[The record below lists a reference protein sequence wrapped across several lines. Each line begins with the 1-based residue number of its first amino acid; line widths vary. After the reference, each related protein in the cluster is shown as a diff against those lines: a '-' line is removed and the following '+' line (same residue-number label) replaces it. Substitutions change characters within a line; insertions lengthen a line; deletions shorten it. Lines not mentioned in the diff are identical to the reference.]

1 MANRRNFLKSSG
13 LLGLGTLLG
22 ARSHSHEMPGINSD
36 TTRPLPS
43 FGKVGHKQ
51 IFNMCG
57 FAAPAMRTVRVGII
71 GIGNRG
77 LAAVRRLS
85 YIEGVDIKALCDLV
99 PSKTRAGQKIAEAHG
114 HKPDLYFAGEKDWE
128 NICNRDDIDLIY
140 NCTTWEWHVPIAVY
154 AMEHGQHVGLEVPAA
169 TSIEDC
175 WKLVETSERTRRHCV
190 ILENCCYD
198 FFELLTLSMVRQ
210 GVFGEVVHGEGA
222 YIHNHMKGKFPTN
235 EEFWKS
241 ERNYRNANIYPTHG
255 LGPICQIMDINR
267 GDKLE
272 YLTTMATQDFAFG
285 PAIERLSEDKPTL
298 QKFVGK
304 EFRGNMNN
312 TLIKTHKGKTIL
324 IQYDTTTPRPY
335 SRIHLV
341 SGTEAIAQKWP
352 SPERIALGFG
362 DWLTSEEMKELYQKY
377 EPAIIKKIGAVA
389 RQIGGHGGMD
399 FMMDW
404 RLIDC
409 LRNGLP
415 MDMDVY
421 DAAVWSSIV
430 PLSEWSIANRSN
442 SIDVPDFTGG
452 SWQTNKPVDI
462 SIKEGT
468 TKIKEIK
475 R

>member
-1 MANRRNFLKSSG
+1 MTNRRKFLKSAG
-13 LLGLGTLLG
+13 LLGLGTMVG
-22 ARSHSHEMPGINSD
+22 PPSHSSDISEKFTDTYNTSPNHERRG
-36 TTRPLPS
+36 R
-43 FGKVGHKQ
+43 KQ
-51 IFNMCG
+51 VFNMCG
-57 FAAPAMRTVRVGII
+57 YRAPGISMVRVGIV
-71 GIGNRG
+71 GVGNRG

-99 PSKTRAGQKIAEAHG
+99 PDKTRAGQKIAKAQG
-114 HKPDLYFAGEKDWE
+114 HNPDLYFAGEEDWK

-140 NCTTWEWHVPIAVY
+140 NCTTWEWHVPIAIY

-175 WKLVETSERTRRHCV
+175 WRLVETSEKTRKHCV

-222 YIHNHMKGKFPTN
+222 YIHNHTKGKFPTS
-235 EEFWKS
+235 EQFWGGD
-241 ERNYRNANIYPTHG
+241 RNFRNANIYPTHG
-255 LGPICQIMDINR
+255 LGPICQIMDVNR

-272 YLTTMATQDFAFG
+272 YLTTMATHDFAFG
-285 PAIERLSEDKPTL
+285 PAVKKLAQENPALH
-298 QKFVGK
+298 KFVDN

-341 SGTEAIAQKWP
+341 SGTKAIAQKWP
-352 SPERIALGFG
+352 SPERIAIGFS
-362 DWLTSEEMKELYQKY
+362 DWLEPDEMKAMYQKY
-377 EPAIIKKIGAVA
+377 EPAIMKKIGAVA
-389 RQIGGHGGMD
+389 REIGGHGGMD

-421 DAAVWSSIV
+421 DAALWSSII

-442 SIDVPDFTGG
+442 SIDVPDFTNG
-452 SWQTNKPVDI
+452 SWKSNMPVDI
-462 SIKEGT
+462 SLEGGN
-468 TKIKEIK
+468 TKVKIIRK
-475 R
+475 